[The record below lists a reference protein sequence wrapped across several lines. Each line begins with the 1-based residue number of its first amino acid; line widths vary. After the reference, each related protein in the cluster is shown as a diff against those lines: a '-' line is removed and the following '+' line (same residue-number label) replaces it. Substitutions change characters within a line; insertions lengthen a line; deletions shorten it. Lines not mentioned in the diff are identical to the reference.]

1 MKFNS
6 KNNVDAELYKALVDE
21 EDQTPLK
28 TPLVGAKKTSRSS
41 SRGTPFCCKCI
52 LITMG
57 LFFVTGM
64 IFTVAAYYALN
75 GAVKQLTVTTPHEK
89 FPIVQM
95 TDRELEDVKDRI
107 ELFVDELMS
116 TSPLIDPLVVT
127 QDEIN
132 GFIGHSDFLRGNMF
146 VTLKDGGMEEEYS
159 LPTEGLPGGK
169 GRFFVGNDHLQ
180 IDGDQ
185 IEMEMETVA
194 THHDWFD
201 GPLLFAQLQYLVSDN
216 TDMLEL
222 YLTKGSFFGKKA
234 PEDFIEERQN
244 LLEYLYPNLED
255 VHTILEGI
263 EHVVIKDD
271 KITIYPK
278 KS

>member
-1 MKFNS
+1 
-6 KNNVDAELYKALVDE
+6 
-21 EDQTPLK
+21 
-28 TPLVGAKKTSRSS
+28 
-41 SRGTPFCCKCI
+41 
-52 LITMG
+52 MG

-64 IFTVAAYYALN
+64 IFMVVAYSVLN
-75 GAVKQLTVTTPHEK
+75 GTVKQLTVTTPHEK

-116 TSPLIDPLVVT
+116 KNPMIDPLVVT
-127 QDEIN
+127 QDEMN

-146 VTLKDGGMEEEYS
+146 VTLKDRGMEEEYS
-159 LPTEGLPGGK
+159 LPTEWLPGGK
-169 GRFFVGNDHLQ
+169 GRFFVGNDHLK

-185 IEMEMETVA
+185 VEIEMETVA
-194 THHDWFD
+194 THDDWFD
-201 GPLLFAQLQYLVSDN
+201 GPLLFAQLQYLVRDN

-234 PEDFIEERQN
+234 PEDFVEERQN
-244 LLEYLYPNLED
+244 LLEYLNPGMD

-263 EHVVIKDD
+263 EYVIIEDG